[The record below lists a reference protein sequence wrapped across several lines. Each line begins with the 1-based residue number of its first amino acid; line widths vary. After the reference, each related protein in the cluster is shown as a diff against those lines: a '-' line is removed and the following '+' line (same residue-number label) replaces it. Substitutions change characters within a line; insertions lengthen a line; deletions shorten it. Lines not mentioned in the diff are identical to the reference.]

1 MAIENQILKPN
12 KWEYLVPILAS
23 LSILISCAIASSK
36 KFFWNDELLSYYLIT
51 DASFSH
57 LMNAWGDT
65 FNQSPPL
72 YFMLAW
78 LWAKLFGN
86 TELPL
91 RLFSSLTI
99 CVAFTLV
106 WITLRRTYN
115 FWVTSIATL
124 SVFGL
129 SELILYHNVEVRM
142 YGLFSA
148 FCALAL
154 FQFDTINRQ
163 EKCSIKVL
171 IANTLIHGAIV
182 LTHLYGLFYSTAILA
197 AFILRDRYF
206 KIFRKNVYL
215 SALLGW
221 LFLLPLIPTLI
232 NQSNNQAKWFSVIDF
247 ITFTNYFIPGTKFTL
262 FILALLLISV
272 FIYIIKGSEQQTF
285 ATSDRNSSI
294 LVAEISLL
302 ILAGTFIAVP
312 VFTWIVTL
320 TIKPILNDRYII
332 PTIAISWPI
341 LLAYLSSRLLT
352 EATSSQKQ
360 NEKLNWQKFF
370 INNKHKLSLLIL
382 TLILILHPIYYAKRL
397 GYSGPKPGINDASY
411 GYTELPIAMEAG
423 HDFLPRFYYSAKPSR
438 YFHILDWD
446 TAVKNT
452 ASAYAT
458 GNYTHLAAL
467 ERQYPFINIIQS
479 QDFIGKYDRFLVLN
493 EEDQKWFEWKIKNNP
508 KYQVKSLGIVEQG
521 AVNPLELLLVQSNN
535 KGVKKSN

>member
-1 MAIENQILKPN
+1 MNVKNLVSSPN
-12 KWEYLVPILAS
+12 KWEYLVPLLAS
-23 LSILISCAIASSK
+23 VSLLISCAIASSK

-57 LMNAWGDT
+57 LMTAWGDT

-72 YFMLAW
+72 YFILGW
-78 LWAKLFGN
+78 LWAKVFGS

-91 RLFSSLTI
+91 RLFSSFTI

-129 SELILYHNVEVRM
+129 SELILYHNAEVRM

-154 FQFDTINRQ
+154 FQFDTINRE
-163 EKCSIKVL
+163 EKCSRKHL
-171 IANTLIHGAIV
+171 AANTLIHGAIV
-182 LTHLYGLFYSTAILA
+182 LTHLYGLFYSTAIVA

-232 NQSNNQAKWFSVIDF
+232 NQSNNQAKWFSIIDF
-247 ITFTNYFIPGTKFTL
+247 TTFSNYFIPGSKFPL
-262 FILALLLISV
+262 FIFALLLISG
-272 FIYIIKGSEQQTF
+272 FIYISKGSEQQSF
-285 ATSDRNSSI
+285 ATSERNYSN
-294 LVAEISLL
+294 LVSEISLL

-352 EATSSQKQ
+352 ESISTQKP
-360 NEKLNWQKFF
+360 NEKLNWQKVF
-370 INNKHKLSLLIL
+370 INKHKLTLLIL
-382 TLILILHPIYYAKRL
+382 TLILIIHPIYYAKRL
-397 GYSGPKPGINDASY
+397 GYSSPKPGINDASY

-423 HDFLPRFYYSAKPSR
+423 HDFLPRFYYSPKPSR
-438 YFHILDWD
+438 YFHILDWE

-467 ERQYPFINIIQS
+467 QRQYPFINIIQNK
-479 QDFIGKYDRFLVLN
+479 DFLGKYDRFLVLN
-493 EEDQKWFEWKIKNNP
+493 EEDQKWFEWRIKNEP
-508 KYQVKSLGIVEQG
+508 KYKVKSLGIVEQG
-521 AVNPLELLLVQSNN
+521 AVTPLELFLVESKN
-535 KGVKKSN
+535 KGLKKSN